1 MQRFVLKMFYKITDA
16 QTVFWKD
23 IAADAPGSGEGIQFE
38 QTGEAKRLGDTT
50 HAWSSESAAPSGS
63 SSL

>member
-23 IAADAPGSGEGIQFE
+23 IAADAPGTGKWIHFE
-38 QTGEAKRLGDTT
+38 QTGQTKTLGDTT